1 VRCTRFAARE
11 IVAEPSRE
19 CGGLRR
25 RAVHDRGH
33 IALSSGGFSECASGT
48 TVDAMAELLLR

>member
-1 VRCTRFAARE
+1 MRCTWFAARE

-19 CGGLRR
+19 CGGLRG

-33 IALSSGGFSECASGT
+33 IAISSRNLSECASGT
-48 TVDAMAELLLR
+48 TVDPIAEFLLR